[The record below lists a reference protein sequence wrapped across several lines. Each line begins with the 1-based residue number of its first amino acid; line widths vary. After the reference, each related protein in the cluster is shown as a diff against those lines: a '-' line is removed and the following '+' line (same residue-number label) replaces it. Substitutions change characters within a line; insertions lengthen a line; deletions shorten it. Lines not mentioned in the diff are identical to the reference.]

1 MNRLL
6 EIGFQFAGHWLLEE
20 ERLQIVLRMY
30 GEQRNVLYAF
40 ICDGEVK
47 YIGQSTQTLRKRMGG
62 YIRPAPDS
70 STNIKNNRNIRE
82 LLTAGAAVDVYV
94 LPDNGLMHYGPYHLN
109 LAAGLEAS
117 LIAALTPQWN
127 GHTLK
132 RQQKAPGKGPA
143 GGEVTE
149 YLPES
154 RLEVSEP
161 TEAEGPGEPLPADTP
176 GDIRVPAGGQLP
188 VKGLFQRP
196 QGGRPVPWR
205 RRRQHRDFRWQRAQ
219 AYSWQYQSDGDWEQY
234 PTGIRRPRAAQSILG
249 LPQND
254 GNGPRGVFA
263 NVNRNPSQGPNC
275 RLFATSRRRRQAS
288 SPDLR

>member
-6 EIGFQFAGHWLLEE
+6 DIGFQFAGHWLLEE

-127 GHTLK
+127 GHTRQ
-132 RQQKAPGKGPA
+132 RQQKAPEKGTA
-143 GGEVTE
+143 TGEVTD

-154 RLEVSEP
+154 QLEASEANEAEEPVDTRPPVPVATFEFRLEDSYWEKGFFNGRK
-161 TEAEGPGEPLPADTP
+161 AADSYL
-176 GDIRVPAGGQLP
+176 GA
-188 VKGLFQRP
+188 
-196 QGGRPVPWR
+196 
-205 RRRQHRDFRWQRAQ
+205 
-219 AYSWQYQSDGDWEQY
+219 DGDNIEIFVGDERK
-234 PTGIRRPRAAQSILG
+234 PILG
-249 LPQND
+249 NINRTTTGNNTPRVFGGPELRKRFQSFPKMTEMIVEVYSPTSIRILPK
-254 GNGPRGVFA
+254 G
-263 NVNRNPSQGPNC
+263 
-275 RLFATSRRRRQAS
+275 
-288 SPDLR
+288 

>member
-6 EIGFQFAGHWLLEE
+6 DIGFQFAGHWLLEKE
-20 ERLQIVLRMY
+20 SIQIAIRQY

-40 ICDGEVK
+40 ICDGEVC

-82 LLTAGAAVDVYV
+82 LLAAGAAVDVYV

-127 GHTLK
+127 GHTRK

-161 TEAEGPGEPLPADTP
+161 TEAEGPVEPLPPTPQATFEFRLEDSYWSKGFFNGRKAADPYLGADGDNIEIFVGNEHKPILGNINRTATGNNTP
-176 GDIRVPAGGQLP
+176 RVFGGPELRNRFQAYPRMTEMVVEVYSPTSIRIRPKDRTVGYLLLPAD
-188 VKGLFQRP
+188 
-196 QGGRPVPWR
+196 GGR
-205 RRRQHRDFRWQRAQ
+205 H
-219 AYSWQYQSDGDWEQY
+219 
-234 PTGIRRPRAAQSILG
+234 
-249 LPQND
+249 
-254 GNGPRGVFA
+254 
-263 NVNRNPSQGPNC
+263 
-275 RLFATSRRRRQAS
+275 
-288 SPDLR
+288 LR